1 MAIVMISGFAQS
13 GKDELADGLAGKTG
27 WPLVSRDDLVESARD
42 RGIRIGRL
50 EVSVIKHPSARE
62 RLSREKNLYLAFLT
76 TALCERA
83 VDGNLIY
90 SGRTGHLLLPG
101 VSHRLRV
108 GLTQPREVRV
118 QRAARELNISQQKAD
133 QYLSGL
139 DEDFEKWARFVHR
152 VDAAAPGQFDL
163 FLNLEN
169 LGLSNA
175 AGILCEMAELADFR
189 PTPAS
194 RKRVADLQLAARARL
209 DLAFDPRTAD
219 ADLQV
224 QANGGVLTVTYTPAQ
239 RDFAGAIPDVLA
251 EVPGCQEI
259 RCTMAETSI
268 LWVQERFNAASE
280 SYEQISS
287 LAQRWGAAIE
297 LMRLL
302 PQGASDAASAPSP
315 DTLEQTPPARPY
327 HQPSP
332 DGGVEDDEPRPLSDD
347 GGLRETQEELVG
359 LGRSGGQNTVRGGS
373 DEIAMT
379 SEGHDKYSLVV
390 VGDVFLSKDQSARK
404 RMTRELA
411 LDLRDRLKAPVITSD
426 ELGSEFTVSARHAV
440 KFVGHSSL
448 VLIALVLVLTHQ
460 AEVLDFLGGALHAR
474 MSWLTAAAVVVFV
487 PVFAFL
493 YGSVTQLALRLLRI
507 E

>member
-1 MAIVMISGFAQS
+1 MAIVMISGYAQS
-13 GKDELADGLAGKTG
+13 GKVELADGLAGKTG
-27 WPLVSRDDLVESARD
+27 WPLVTRDELVELARD
-42 RGIRIGRL
+42 RGIKTGRL
-50 EVSVIKHPSARE
+50 EVSVMKQSSARE
-62 RLSREKNLYLAFLT
+62 RLAREKNLYLAFLT

-108 GLTQPREVRV
+108 GLTQPRETRV

-133 QYLSGL
+133 QYLREL

-152 VDAAAPGQFDL
+152 FDAAAPGQFDL
-163 FLNLEN
+163 YLNLEN

-175 AGILCEMAELADFR
+175 AGIVCEMAELADFR

-209 DLAFDPRTAD
+209 DLSFDPRTAD

-224 QANGGVLTVTYTPAQ
+224 QADGGVLTVTYTPAQ
-239 RDFAGAIPDVLA
+239 RDFAEAIPEVLA
-251 EVPGCQEI
+251 EIPGCQEI

-280 SYEQISS
+280 SFKQIGS

-302 PQGASDAASAPSP
+302 PPGAPNAATEP
-315 DTLEQTPPARPY
+315 DGGVEQVPPARPY

-332 DGGVEDDEPRPLSDD
+332 NGGVEDDDPQPVADD
-347 GGLRETQEELVG
+347 GGLNATQEELVG
-359 LGRSGGQNTVRGGS
+359 LGRSGGRSTVRGGS
-373 DEIAMT
+373 DEIIMT

-390 VGDVFLSKDQSARK
+390 IGDLFLAKDRSARK

-426 ELGSEFTVSARHAV
+426 ELGSEFTVSTRHAV
-440 KFVGHSSL
+440 KFVGHSTL
-448 VLIALVLVLTHQ
+448 VLIALYLVFTHQ
-460 AEVLDFLGGALHAR
+460 TEILDFLGGPLHAR
-474 MSWLTAAAVVVFV
+474 YGWLTAAAVVVFV

>member
-1 MAIVMISGFAQS
+1 MAIVMISGNAQS
-13 GKDELADGLAGKTG
+13 GQGELAAGLAGKTG
-27 WPLVSRDDLVESARD
+27 WPLVSREELVDLARD
-42 RGIRIGRL
+42 RGIKTGRL
-50 EVSVIKHPSARE
+50 EISVMKRPSTRE

-76 TALCERA
+76 AALCERA

-90 SGRTGHLLLPG
+90 SGRSGHLLLPG
-101 VSHRLRV
+101 VNHRLRV
-108 GLTQPREVRV
+108 GLTLPHEIRV
-118 QRAARELNISQQKAD
+118 QRAAKELKLSRDKAD
-133 QYLSGL
+133 HYLQQL
-139 DEDFEKWARFVHR
+139 DDDFEKWARFVHR
-152 VDAAAPGQFDL
+152 VDSNVPGQFDL

-224 QANGGVLTVTYTPAQ
+224 QADGGVLTVTYTPAQ
-239 RDFAGAIPDVLA
+239 EAFSDAIPEVLA
-251 EVPGCQEI
+251 DLQGCQEI

-268 LWVQERFNAASE
+268 LWVQERFSASSD
-280 SYEQISS
+280 SYQQISS

-302 PQGASDAASAPSP
+302 PPGAPGAAMAGVE
-315 DTLEQTPPARPY
+315 TLEQTTPVVTNP
-327 HQPSP
+327 QMSP
-332 DGGVEDDEPRPLSDD
+332 DGGVEDDDPQPVIDD

-359 LGRSGGQNTVRGGS
+359 LGRSGGQSTVRGGC
-373 DEIAMT
+373 DEIVMT
-379 SEGHDKYSLVV
+379 SEGDGKYSLVV
-390 VGDVFLSKDQSARK
+390 IGDLFLSKDQSARK

-411 LDLRDRLKAPVITSD
+411 LDLRDRLKAAVITSD
-426 ELGSEFTVSARHAV
+426 ELGSEFTVSARHAM
-440 KFVGHSSL
+440 KFVGHL
-448 VLIALVLVLTHQ
+448 TLVLVAFFLVFNHQ
-460 AEVLDFLGGALHAR
+460 AGILDFLGGPLHSR
-474 MSWLTAAAVVVFV
+474 WRWLSAAAVVVFV

-493 YGSVTQLALRLLRI
+493 YGSVTALALRLLRI

>member
-1 MAIVMISGFAQS
+1 MAIVMISGNAQS
-13 GKDELADGLAGKTG
+13 GKDELAAGLAGKTG
-27 WPLVSRDDLVESARD
+27 WPLVSREELVDSARE
-42 RGIRIGRL
+42 RGIKTGRL
-50 EVSVIKHPSARE
+50 EVSVMKRPSTRE
-62 RLSREKNLYLAFLT
+62 HLAREKNLYIAFLT
-76 TALCERA
+76 AALCERA

-90 SGRTGHLLLPG
+90 NGRSGHVLLPG

-108 GLTQPREVRV
+108 GLTLPHHIRV
-118 QRAARELNISQQKAD
+118 QRAARELRVSQDKAD
-133 QYLSGL
+133 QYLRQL

-152 VDAAAPGQFDL
+152 VDSTQPGHFDL

-169 LGLSNA
+169 LGFSNA
-175 AGILCEMAELADFR
+175 TGILCEMAELTDFR

-194 RKRVADLQLAARARL
+194 RKRVADLHLAARARL
-209 DLAFDPRTAD
+209 DLAFDPRTAH

-239 RDFAGAIPDVLA
+239 EEFADAIQEVLA
-251 EVPGCQEI
+251 DLQGCQEI

-268 LWVQERFNAASE
+268 LWIQEHFSAASD
-280 SYEQISS
+280 SYQQISS

-302 PQGASDAASAPSP
+302 SPGAPGAETVPVEP
-315 DTLEQTPPARPY
+315 LEEMPLAGPY

-332 DGGVEDDEPRPLSDD
+332 TGGVEDDDPQPVVDD
-347 GGLRETQEELVG
+347 GGLGEVQEELVG
-359 LGRSGGQNTVRGGS
+359 LGRSGGRSTVRGGC
-373 DEIAMT
+373 DEIVMT
-379 SEGHDKYSLVV
+379 SEGNGKYSLVV
-390 VGDVFLSKDQSARK
+390 IGDLFLSKDRSARK

-426 ELGSEFTVSARHAV
+426 ELGSEFTVTTSHAL
-440 KFVGHSSL
+440 KFVGHLSL
-448 VLIALVLVLTHQ
+448 VLIALLLVFSNQ
-460 AEVLDFLGGALHAR
+460 AAILAFLGGTLHSR
-474 MSWLTAAAVVVFV
+474 LPWLTAAAVVVLV

>member
-1 MAIVMISGFAQS
+1 
-13 GKDELADGLAGKTG
+13 
-27 WPLVSRDDLVESARD
+27 
-42 RGIRIGRL
+42 
-50 EVSVIKHPSARE
+50 
-62 RLSREKNLYLAFLT
+62 
-76 TALCERA
+76 
-83 VDGNLIY
+83 
-90 SGRTGHLLLPG
+90 
-101 VSHRLRV
+101 
-108 GLTQPREVRV
+108 V

-239 RDFAGAIPDVLA
+239 RDFAKAIPEVLT
-251 EVPGCQEI
+251 ELPDCQEI

-268 LWVQERFNAASE
+268 LWVQERFSAASE

-302 PQGASDAASAPSP
+302 PPGASGASTAVADS
-315 DTLEQTPPARPY
+315 LEQTPPARPY

-332 DGGVEDDEPRPLSDD
+332 DGGVEDDEPRPVSDD
-347 GGLRETQEELVG
+347 GGLRETQEELVS
-359 LGRSGGQNTVRGGS
+359 LGRSGGQSTVRGGS
-373 DEIAMT
+373 EEIVMT

-390 VGDVFLSKDQSARK
+390 IGDVFLSKDQSARK
-404 RMTRELA
+404 RMKRELA

-426 ELGSEFTVSARHAV
+426 ELGSEFTVRARHAV
-440 KFVGHSSL
+440 KFVGHSTL
-448 VLIALVLVLTHQ
+448 VLMALFLVFTHQ

-474 MSWLTAAAVVVFV
+474 LSWLAAVVVVVCV

>member
-1 MAIVMISGFAQS
+1 MSIVMISGNAQS
-13 GKDELADGLAGKTG
+13 GKVELAEGLAGKTG
-27 WPLVSRDDLVESARD
+27 WPLVSREELVDLARQ
-42 RGIRIGRL
+42 RGIKTGRL
-50 EVSVIKHPSARE
+50 EVSVLKQPSTRE
-62 RLSREKNLYLAFLT
+62 RLAREKNLYLAFLT

-90 SGRTGHLLLPG
+90 SGRSGHLLLPG

-108 GLTQPREVRV
+108 GLTQPLETRV
-118 QRAARELNISQQKAD
+118 QRAARELNISHQKAD
-133 QYLSGL
+133 QYLREL

-152 VDAAAPGQFDL
+152 VDASAPGQFDL

-194 RKRVADLQLAARARL
+194 RKRVADIQLASRARL

-224 QANGGVLTVTYTPAQ
+224 QADGGVLTVTYTPAQ
-239 RDFAGAIPDVLA
+239 EAFADAIPEVLA
-251 EVPGCQEI
+251 GLEGCQEI

-268 LWVQERFNAASE
+268 LWIQERFSTASD
-280 SYEQISS
+280 SFQHISS

-297 LMRLL
+297 LMRLI
-302 PQGASDAASAPSP
+302 PPGAVGGDEAGVATA
-315 DTLEQTPPARPY
+315 EQEVRALPY

-332 DGGVEDDEPRPLSDD
+332 TGGVEDDEPAPVSED

-359 LGRSGGQNTVRGGS
+359 LGRSGGQNTVRGGC
-373 DEIAMT
+373 DEIIMT
-379 SEGHDKYSLVV
+379 SEGDDKYSLIVI
-390 VGDVFLSKDQSARK
+390 GDLFLSKDQSARK

-411 LDLRDRLKAPVITSD
+411 LDLRDRLKAAVITSD
-426 ELGSEFTVSARHAV
+426 ELGSEFSLSARHVV
-440 KFVGHSSL
+440 KFVGHLSL
-448 VLIALVLVLTHQ
+448 VFFALFLVFSHQ
-460 AEVLDFLGGALHAR
+460 AEVLDFIGGSLHSR
-474 MSWLTAAAVVVFV
+474 VPWLSAVAVVIFV

-493 YGSVTQLALRLLRI
+493 YASVTQLALRLLRI